1 MSAGISTMTGPPR
14 PFFSLVNARRKIL
27 QTSAAM
33 LIGSEDFENAFIAW
47 LELKFG
53 SMLASRR
60 A

>member
-1 MSAGISTMTGPPR
+1 MTGPPR
-14 PFFSLVNARRKIL
+14 PFFSFVKARRKML

-53 SMLASRR
+53 SILASRR

>member
-1 MSAGISTMTGPPR
+1 MTGPPR
-14 PFFSLVNARRKIL
+14 PFFNCVKARRKML

-33 LIGSEDFENAFIAW
+33 LIGSADFANIRIAR

-53 SMLASRR
+53 SMLAIRR

>member
-1 MSAGISTMTGPPR
+1 MTGPPR
-14 PFFSLVNARRKIL
+14 PFFSLVNARRKML
-27 QTSAAM
+27 QTSVAM

-53 SMLASRR
+53 SILASRR

>member
-1 MSAGISTMTGPPR
+1 MTGPPR
-14 PFFSLVNARRKIL
+14 PFFSLVKARRKML

-33 LIGSEDFENAFIAW
+33 LIGSEDFEKARIAW

-53 SMLASRR
+53 SIWASRR

>member
-1 MSAGISTMTGPPR
+1 MTGPPR
-14 PFFSLVNARRKIL
+14 PFFNFVNARRKML

-33 LIGSEDFENAFIAW
+33 LIGSDDFENAFIAW

-53 SMLASRR
+53 SIFASRR